1 MNNDRVAALAKA
13 LRLGNVVTNMF
24 LIDNGSCDLTPL
36 LHAMKNNMMFTDLR
50 IDHLTLDHAGGVFN
64 ALAGLRFIQHLYI
77 HTDTTSDSMGDLKS
91 LHMPFLETLRLVRLS
106 STNTLF
112 LLDQL
117 AGPSVKMLAV
127 SIPTENTAEVVNGVV
142 RFMQRSPN
150 MLSLEC
156 WGTLGVDM
164 SDVMSAAA
172 SHPTLQK
179 FFLEVITRESAW
191 RYLDTVLLNKRI
203 VDIWLKIYP
212 DIEEEWLKVFLARIT
227 GSNMRHLTLGSG
239 RHALHGESPD
249 EIRCLSEV
257 TDFMIKTPSLSKV
270 QFYRRLWDRHEDDD
284 FDISKIWNL
293 RVCYTPDN
301 YNHRFFTSR
310 NRLAQD
316 INYNKKIMAKV
327 VSVNVMGSNDVL
339 CDTVLG
345 WMHNMQI
352 ISAAYFS
359 IQDNNNMTSS
369 DDKVIQLL
377 TDLIRGGC
385 EVDVRDRDMSPPK
398 QKSVDRTGVTPE
410 TKPVPVVVRDL
421 VISDGAHHPTFCS
434 TNSYGSGLLVN
445 VQRKHDFQTC
455 DLSAL
460 RKLIVHVFDVDRVG
474 DITDLQKALH
484 QTYYDHFVVIF
495 DNDNESKRDLLTI
508 TSQLSCGYIIIPR
521 KKEDRCKK
529 GYIYPPMACI
539 ANMVEGVATDIEMS
553 VADALILRYFLQ
565 HERWQHALF
574 SEKEFAEM
582 LRKLNIPTTTSLS
595 DLADNFFQTL
605 CLLGVYSGTSRCCM
619 LRTDMYADMIKAFV
633 FPDRMFLRLLHRYGS
648 GMVRDAVSN
657 FNNGLVHKDHL
668 EKAWRAHVENYL
680 RKHYDSWNC
689 TVDEIMMFYGD
700 TWYTICP
707 WNGDYNKDGMFTIPS
722 HVNMDVE

>member
-1 MNNDRVAALAKA
+1 
-13 LRLGNVVTNMF
+13 
-24 LIDNGSCDLTPL
+24 
-36 LHAMKNNMMFTDLR
+36 
-50 IDHLTLDHAGGVFN
+50 
-64 ALAGLRFIQHLYI
+64 
-77 HTDTTSDSMGDLKS
+77 
-91 LHMPFLETLRLVRLS
+91 
-106 STNTLF
+106 
-112 LLDQL
+112 
-117 AGPSVKMLAV
+117 MLAV
-127 SIPTENTAEVVNGVV
+127 SLPVEKTTEVVNGVV
-142 RFMQRSPN
+142 YFMQRSRN

-156 WGTLGVDM
+156 WNTLDVDM
-164 SDVMSAAA
+164 SNIMWAVA

-179 FFLEVITRESAW
+179 FRLEVLTRESAW
-191 RYLDTVLLNKRI
+191 IFFDTVLLNKRI
-203 VDIWLKIYP
+203 IDIWLEIHP
-212 DIEEEWLKVFLARIT
+212 EIEEDWLEAFLARIT
-227 GSNMRHLTLGSG
+227 GSNMRRLILNERSH
-239 RHALHGESPD
+239 RLHDD
-249 EIRCLSEV
+249 EPHVIIKLQSEI
-257 TDFMIKTPSLSKV
+257 TDFLNKTPSLSKV
-270 QFYRRLWDRHEDDD
+270 QISNVSWQLYENGD
-284 FDISKIWNL
+284 FDIKTLWNL
-293 RVCYTPDN
+293 REIHMTRGVF
-301 YNHRFFTSR
+301 YNNITIR

-316 INYNKKIMAKV
+316 INYNKEITVKV

-339 CDTVLG
+339 CNTVLG
-345 WMHNMQI
+345 WMHNMRI
-352 ISAAYFS
+352 NSAAYFS
-359 IQDNNNMTSS
+359 IQDNNNVTSS
-369 DDKVIQLL
+369 DDEVIKLL
-377 TDLIRGGC
+377 TGLIRSGC
-385 EVDVRDRDMSPPK
+385 EDDVRDRDMSPPK
-398 QKSVDRTGVTPE
+398 RESVDRVGVTPE
-410 TKPVPVVVRDL
+410 PKPVPVVVRDL
-421 VISDGAHHPTFCS
+421 VISDGVHQPTFFS
-434 TNSYGSGLLVN
+434 TKSYWSGLLVN
-445 VQRKHDFQTC
+445 VQRVHDFQIR
-455 DLSAL
+455 DLTAL
-460 RKLIVHVFDVDRVG
+460 RKLIIHVFDVDRLV
-474 DITDLQKALH
+474 DAADLLQALH
-484 QTYYDHFVVIF
+484 KTYYDHFVVIF

-508 TSQLSCGYIIIPR
+508 TSQLTCGYIIIPR

-582 LRKLNIPTTTSLS
+582 LRKLNIPTDASLS
-595 DLADNFFQTL
+595 DLTDNFFQTL

-668 EKAWRAHVENYL
+668 EKAWRAHVEDYL